1 MPRSAAADARVR
13 SLVVLG
19 GGAAGWMTAAYLGKA
34 LQGTVGITVLESAS
48 APPPGLG
55 VATVPSLQHSFFDFL
70 GINEEEWM
78 RECDASFQMAVRFV
92 NWRTGGGGEA
102 RPRPLPLPSQGP
114 DHFYHPFGLLPD
126 YDQTSL
132 SHYWFKR
139 MFEGTTKEPFDYACF
154 REPPV
159 MDAKKSPRW
168 LDGRTATRYAWH
180 LDTGLIAGFLRDFAV
195 ARLGVRHVRGELA
208 EVVKDGRGFVT
219 ALRTEDGAILDGDL
233 FVDCSGFR
241 GLLVN
246 EAMGEPFI
254 GMEDHLLCDGVVT
267 ADVPH
272 DDAAHGVEPYASAIA
287 MKAGWTW
294 KIPMPGRFGT
304 GYVHSSRFTTREE
317 ATEELC
323 ALWDLDPARTRVE
336 HTRLRVGRTERAWV
350 KNVVAVGP
358 SSCFLEP
365 LEPTG
370 IHFITTAVQQL
381 VRHFPD
387 RTFRPALVDRFN
399 REIRV
404 MFDDTRDF
412 LQAHFHYAP
421 RDDTPFWRAGKELE
435 LPEGIREKVAAYRAG
450 LPVDAPGTDESAYYG
465 PVSGSRSTWTNGSY
479 YCVFA
484 GLGLMPDAP
493 MPALAHRP
501 ESVAGAE
508 PLFDTV
514 KRQQRN
520 LLETLP
526 STYEYLRQLHGRT
539 RSAGSMLPG

>member
-1 MPRSAAADARVR
+1 MPRSAAADTRVR
-13 SLVVLG
+13 SVVVLG

-34 LQGTVGITVLESAS
+34 LQGTVEITVLESSS
-48 APPPGLG
+48 AAPLSLG

-78 RECDASFQMAVRFV
+78 RKCDASFQMAVRFV
-92 NWRTGGGGEA
+92 NWRTEGEGEA
-102 RPRPLPLPSQGP
+102 LARPLPSQGP

-126 YDQTSL
+126 YDQTPL

-139 MFEGTTKEPFDYACF
+139 TYEGTTTEPFDYACF

-180 LDTGLIAGFLRDFAV
+180 FDTGLFAGFLRDFAV
-195 ARLGVRHVRGELA
+195 TKLGVRHVRGELA
-208 EVVKDGRGFVT
+208 EVVKNDGGFVT
-219 ALRTEDGAILDGDL
+219 ALRTEDGAALDGDL

-241 GLLVN
+241 GQLIN

-254 GMEDHLLCDGVVT
+254 GMEGHLLGDSVVT

-272 DDAAHGVEPYASAIA
+272 DDAAHGVEPYSSAIA
-287 MKAGWTW
+287 MKGGWTW
-294 KIPMPGRFGT
+294 KVPMPGRFGT

-317 ATEELC
+317 AAGELC
-323 ALWDLDPARTRVE
+323 ALWGLDPETTRIDYA
-336 HTRLRVGRTERAWV
+336 RLRVGRSERAWV
-350 KNVVAVGP
+350 KNVVGVGP

-370 IHFITTAVQQL
+370 IHFVTTALHQL
-381 VRHFPD
+381 VRYFPD
-387 RTFRPALVDRFN
+387 RTFRSALVDRFN

-421 RDDTPFWRAGKELE
+421 RNDTPFWRAGKELE
-435 LPEGIREKVAAYRAG
+435 LPEGIQEKVAAYRAG
-450 LPVDAPGTDESAYYG
+450 LPIDAPVTDESAYYG
-465 PVSGSRSTWTNGSY
+465 LESGNRSTWTNGSY

-493 MPALAHRP
+493 MPVLAHKP
-501 ESVAGAE
+501 ESVAGAQ

-514 KRQQRN
+514 KRQQQN

-526 STYEYLRQLHGRT
+526 STYEYLRQLHGESRF
-539 RSAGSMLPG
+539 

>member
-1 MPRSAAADARVR
+1 MPRSAADTRVR
-13 SLVVLG
+13 SVVVLG

-34 LQGTVGITVLESAS
+34 LQGTVEITLLESGP
-48 APPPGLG
+48 APAVSLG
-55 VATVPSLQHSFFDFL
+55 VATVPSLQHAFFDFL

-78 RECDASFQMAVRFV
+78 RKCDASFQMAVRFV
-92 NWRTGGGGEA
+92 NWRTEGAGEA
-102 RPRPLPLPSQGP
+102 RARALPRPSQGP

-126 YDQTSL
+126 YDQTPL

-139 MFEGTTKEPFDYACF
+139 TYEGTTQEPFDYACF

-180 LDTGLIAGFLRDFAV
+180 FDAGLIAGFLRDFAV
-195 ARLGVRHVRGELA
+195 AKLGVRHVRDELA
-208 EVVKDGRGFVT
+208 GVVKDARGFVT
-219 ALRTEDGAILDGDL
+219 GLRTQGGPVIHGDL

-241 GLLVN
+241 GLLIN
-246 EAMGEPFI
+246 EAMAEPFI
-254 GMEDHLLCDGVVT
+254 AMGDHLLGDSVIT
-267 ADVPH
+267 TDVPH
-272 DDAAHGVEPYASAIA
+272 DDAAHGVEPYTSAIA

-304 GYVHSSRFTTREE
+304 GYVYSSRFAGREE
-317 ATEELC
+317 ATGELC
-323 ALWDLDPARTRVE
+323 ALWGLDPATTRVG
-336 HTRLRVGRTERAWV
+336 HARLRVGRGERAWV
-350 KNVVAVGP
+350 KNVVAIGP

-370 IHFITTAVQQL
+370 IHFITTAVHQL

-387 RTFRPALVDRFN
+387 LTFQAALVERFN

-412 LQAHFHYAP
+412 VQAHFHYAP
-421 RDDTPFWRAGKELE
+421 RNDTPFWRAGKELA
-435 LPEGIREKVAAYRAG
+435 LPQGIQEKVAAYRAG
-450 LPVDAPGTDESAYYG
+450 LPIDAPVTDESAYYG
-465 PVSGSRSTWTNGSY
+465 LDSGSRSAWTNGSY

-493 MPALAHRP
+493 LPALAHKP

-526 STYEYLRQLHGRT
+526 STYEYLRQLHGDPRFV
-539 RSAGSMLPG
+539 